1 MAYGTPVL
9 DNSENTANA
18 NWTLRRTSGSEWC
31 SLTCTST
38 GWKLSMHDGWFTVVA
53 ETTGQGRPDSGAIT
67 ALRSRLRDLGWND
80 VPQAT
85 LRAKPDRRR
94 RPRD

>member
-38 GWKLSMHDGWFTVVA
+38 GWKLSMHDGGFTVVA
-53 ETTGQGRPDSGAIT
+53 ETTGQGRPDSGAIS

-85 LRAKPDRRR
+85 LRPKPDRRR